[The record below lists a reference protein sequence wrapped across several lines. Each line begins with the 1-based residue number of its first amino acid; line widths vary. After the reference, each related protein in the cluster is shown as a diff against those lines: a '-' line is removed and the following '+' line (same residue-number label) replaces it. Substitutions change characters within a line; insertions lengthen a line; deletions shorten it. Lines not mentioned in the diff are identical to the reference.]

1 MRPLTSAEF
10 LRDLQRRGA
19 SRLTR
24 VSFRRNRST
33 VWSLTQEGTVLNVHD
48 AYRLSSPELLD
59 AFAVIATEGG
69 VATAQAEAAG
79 RRLYDW
85 SELRSA
91 IDEARSEHESRR
103 GSATS
108 CSATPDQRRYLSV
121 LYDYFNKTRF
131 GDSLPAEVPIR
142 LSTRMTSSLG
152 HMLPGEGRPEER
164 YVAEI
169 ALNADL
175 MLEGNGAERVD
186 TLLHEMAHVA
196 DYLSSGHRD
205 HGRTWREWALRIGC
219 VPETLY
225 DRPVR
230 RRQRLGEPVTRVPP
244 LPHALWPG

>member
-1 MRPLTSAEF
+1 M
-10 LRDLQRRGA
+10 RGA
-19 SRLTR
+19 FR
-24 VSFRRNRST
+24 VGRISFRRNRCT
-33 VWSLTQEGTVLNVHD
+33 IWSLTQRGTVLNLHE
-48 AYRLSSPELLD
+48 AYRRSPPELLD
-59 AFAVIATEGG
+59 AFALIVVEGG
-69 VATAQAEAAG
+69 VGTAEAEAAG
-79 RRLYDW
+79 RRLHEW
-85 SELRSA
+85 PELKHA
-91 IDEARSEHESRR
+91 IEEARSDHAFRAGDPSCAEGR
-103 GSATS
+103 SATH
-108 CSATPDQRRYLSV
+108 CCATPEQRRYLYA